1 MTPDTLV
8 PAAALVVALLTGGL
22 ISVLSYREYRLQRA
36 LDARLKGDRD
46 GAPPLL
52 CFTHPQFRAR
62 VLSPGG
68 VIPRWEKLA
77 LRVSP
82 TRLSLHRRQP
92 TVPERFGCAPA
103 ELRWF
108 GRPRK
113 YSPGA
118 NELWLHAETAAGW
131 QIVHIRL
138 SQTDMRALVRALKQV
153 ANPELVTAY
162 RRRRPYIHYGPVAAC
177 PAVQDIHG
185 AWTLDAPVRLYLMPR
200 FLVVLDAV
208 PPRVL
213 PLEQVQQIGALRRL
227 DALAADGLVRF
238 TVGGE
243 RLAFALPGHDA
254 FAQQLAEA
262 ARRTLEA
269 PLERKAK
276 SKSHDDYPPWLEDE
290 DE

>member
-1 MTPDTLV
+1 MSPDLLVTLTGLAV
-8 PAAALVVALLTGGL
+8 TLLVVGAVS
-22 ISVLSYREYRLQRA
+22 IPAYRERRLQRA
-36 LDARLKGDRD
+36 LDARLKGDED
-46 GAPPLL
+46 GAPLL
-52 CFTHPQFRAR
+52 CFTHPQLRAR

-68 VIPRWEKLA
+68 AIPRWEKLA
-77 LRVSP
+77 LRVAAG
-82 TRLSLHRRQP
+82 RLSLHRRQSAA
-92 TVPERFGCAPA
+92 PERFGCSPT

-113 YSPGA
+113 YSPGV

-131 QIVHIRL
+131 QLIHIRL
-138 SQTDMRALVRALKQV
+138 SQTDMRALVRALKQM
-153 ANPELVTAY
+153 ASPELVTAY
-162 RRRRPYIHYGPVAAC
+162 RRRRPYIHYGPVVAQ

-200 FLVVLDAV
+200 FLVILDVV
-208 PPRVL
+208 PPRAL

-227 DALAADGLVRF
+227 DAPAADGLVRF
-238 TVGGE
+238 TAGGE
-243 RLAFALPGHDA
+243 RLAFALPDHDA

-276 SKSHDDYPPWLEDE
+276 SKPHDDYLP
-290 DE
+290 